1 MFFWVVS
8 RILGS
13 NFSEF
18 LGGFFDENKRFWRFI
33 KTEQHFI
40 KFAFT
45 NHIFL
50 GSQISYEIHCFK
62 VQNDFLEYF
71 HIFFSFPENLVY
83 NKLKAECDKFFQI
96 NLFSQKM
103 PFYGLILYLFFFLDS
118 SSTLISPLKALVLYF
133 FKNHDSQILTF
144 CHKIMIHNN

>member
-103 PFYGLILYLFFFLDS
+103 PFYGLILYLFFLFG
-118 SSTLISPLKALVLYF
+118 LVINSYKPFKGLGSIF
-133 FKNHDSQILTF
+133 F
-144 CHKIMIHNN
+144 